1 MEGSGMRNR
10 EAQLRE
16 EVRAGLESLARLASL
31 RADVTVRIARPGSGW
46 CISMRTGTI
55 NVDERDLLGRSP
67 EFLSAIMLHECA
79 HSTLTRLHRIA
90 PEQIHDNPVEFSLI
104 NAIEDG
110 RIETWLSDWLPGCAP
125 WLVSTQNT
133 LVHELHRCH
142 PDVMGKNPAAD
153 FCMGLLL
160 MRHGLASPAP
170 FHPAACEALA
180 QSAPDIEAYF
190 DSFPRFDLLEGHG
203 EEIAAEYAASPLP
216 PCFAEHDGPIRPDAV
231 EMSVRLAQYRAWRIL
246 HDKIRPVFL
255 RLVSLDP
262 GTRNTLR
269 FHQFTQ
275 RLMWDRNPE
284 PSTGHERQAVRL
296 FRDTQRQIEQRRNA
310 RRRAAGQDGGA
321 DGRPG
326 SGEAYREA
334 RSKHAVVINR
344 LSDALLDLQRTH
356 GRLKWSAG
364 YAHGHEPDLRVAM
377 EFVATGRNHDRMWR
391 RRQLPHRIAPAL
403 ILVADRSSSMQG
415 ERAQASFAAAVILNE
430 VCRRAGL
437 PLAVLSYNRRA
448 TVLLDFEDD
457 GSGQAAT
464 RRLETILQADG
475 GTKIVP
481 ALDKADE
488 VITRSPHREH
498 LVIFTADGEFDPDEH
513 PAFDRIVARWHR
525 SSVRAT
531 GLGLG
536 PQTEGITEWFPCG
549 RGGLDPSDLCEE
561 VTRILS
567 SFMSDLYGLRAAA

>member
-1 MEGSGMRNR
+1 MKEN

-31 RADVTVRIARPGSGW
+31 RADVSVRIGRPGSGW
-46 CISMRTGTI
+46 SISMRDGTI
-55 NVDERDLLGRSP
+55 NVDERDLLGRNP
-67 EFLSAIMLHECA
+67 EFLAAILLHECA

-90 PEQIHDNPVEFSLI
+90 PDQIHDNPVEFSLI

-125 WLVSTQNT
+125 WLSSTQST
-133 LVHELHRCH
+133 LIGELHRCH
-142 PDVMGKNPAAD
+142 PGVLGKNPASD

-170 FHPAACEALA
+170 LHPAACEALA

-190 DSFPRFDLLEGHG
+190 DSFPRFDLLEDRGA
-203 EEIAAEYAASPLP
+203 EIANEYAASPLP
-216 PCFAEHDGPIRPDAV
+216 PCFAAHDGPIRPDVV
-231 EMSVRLAQYRAWRIL
+231 EMAVRLAQYRAWLIL

-262 GTRNTLR
+262 ATRNTLR

-275 RLMWDRNPE
+275 RLMWDRKPE
-284 PSTGHERQAVRL
+284 PSNGEEREAVRL
-296 FRDTQRQIEQRRNA
+296 FRDIQRRIEE
-310 RRRAAGQDGGA
+310 RRNERRVAGRSDGSEGA
-321 DGRPG
+321 PG
-326 SGEAYREA
+326 SGEHYVKA
-334 RSKHAVVINR
+334 RSKHAIVVNK

-356 GRLKWSAG
+356 GRLKWSSG

-377 EFVATGRNHDRMWR
+377 EFAATGRNHDRMWR
-391 RRQLPHRIAPAL
+391 RRHLPHRIAPAL

-415 ERAQASFAAAVILNE
+415 ERAKASFAAVVILNE

-437 PLAVLSYNRRA
+437 PLAVTCYNRRS

-457 GSGQAAT
+457 GATPEAA
-464 RRLETILQADG
+464 RQLETILDADG
-475 GTKIVP
+475 GTRIIP
-481 ALDKADE
+481 ALEKADE
-488 VITRSPHREH
+488 VIVRSPHREH
-498 LVIFTADGEFDPDEH
+498 LVIFTADGEFNSEER
-513 PAFDRIVARWHR
+513 PAFERMLSRWKHK
-525 SSVRAT
+525 SVRAT

-536 PQTEGITEWFPCG
+536 PQTERITDWFPCG
-549 RGGLDPSDLCEE
+549 SGGLNPADLCSE
-561 VTRILS
+561 VTRIVS
-567 SFMSDLYGLRAAA
+567 SFMSDLYRLPAAA

>member
-1 MEGSGMRNR
+1 MEGRGMRNR
-10 EAQLRE
+10 EAHLRE

-31 RADVTVRIARPGSGW
+31 RADVTVRIGRPGSGW
-46 CISMRTGTI
+46 SISMRDGTV

-90 PEQIHDNPVEFSLI
+90 PDQIHDNPVEFSLI

-125 WLVSTQNT
+125 WLATTQNT
-133 LVHELHRCH
+133 LVCELHRSH

-160 MRHGLASPAP
+160 MRHGLAAPAP
-170 FHPAACEALA
+170 LHPAACEALA

-203 EEIAAEYAASPLP
+203 AEIAVEYAASPLP
-216 PCFAEHDGPIRPDAV
+216 PCFAAHDGPIRPDAV

-255 RLVSLDP
+255 RLVSMDP
-262 GTRNTLR
+262 GTRSTLR
-269 FHQFTQ
+269 FHQFMQ
-275 RLMWDRNPE
+275 RLMWDRGPE
-284 PSTGHERQAVRL
+284 PSNSNEREAVRD
-296 FRDTQRQIEQRRNA
+296 FRAMRRRIEQRRNA
-310 RRRAAGQDGGA
+310 RRRAAGQDGGS

-356 GRLKWSAG
+356 GRLKWSSG

-377 EFVATGRNHDRMWR
+377 EFAATGRNHDRMWR

-403 ILVADRSSSMQG
+403 VLVADRSSSMEG
-415 ERAQASFAAAVILNE
+415 ARAKASFAAAVILNE
-430 VCRRAGL
+430 VCRRVGL
-437 PLAVLSYNRRA
+437 PFAVVCYNRRA
-448 TVLLDFEDD
+448 TVLLEFDGD
-457 GSGQAAT
+457 GSSRAAA

-475 GTKIVP
+475 GTRIVP
-481 ALDKADE
+481 ALEKADE
-488 VITRSPHREH
+488 VIQRSPHREH
-498 LVIFTADGEFDPDEH
+498 LVIFTADGEFNGEERAD
-513 PAFDRIVARWHR
+513 FDRIVSRWHR
-525 SSVRAT
+525 NSVRAT

-536 PQTEGITEWFPCG
+536 PQTEGISEWFPSG
-549 RGGLDPSDLCEE
+549 RGGLEPSDLCAE
-561 VTRILS
+561 VTRIVS